1 MTLPLNWVDWIILA
15 AIFYFLVDGWQA
27 GLVSLVESLLAF
39 LGSLWLSIKY
49 HALVGNFLVEKFGI
63 PQLWSSVVGYIIV
76 GFVADIVIREVL
88 TMLIGKLPK
97 KLVESKTNQ
106 WLGSIVSG
114 VNGIILVTFVL
125 LLVTALPIRGTV
137 KNDIRQSTVGKQLLL
152 LANRYAGQVKSTL
165 DEATKEAL
173 KFITVQPTS
182 KERIV
187 LDVTPG
193 KNQLSIDNQAEVTML
208 ELLNKEREKVGAPLL
223 VIDSKITQVAR
234 LHSRDMFER
243 KYFSHITPEG
253 KDAGDR
259 LQAGGVAYE
268 VAGEN
273 LAYAPDVN
281 TAHHGL
287 MNSEGHRKNILD
299 PQFHH
304 IGIGVIDGGVYGKM
318 FVQNFTD

>member
-1 MTLPLNWVDWIILA
+1 MQFNWIDWIIIAVIL
-15 AIFYFLVDGWQA
+15 YFFINGWQA
-27 GLVSLVESLLAF
+27 GLVSLIESLLAF
-39 LGSLWLSIKY
+39 LGSLWFSLKF
-49 HALVGNFLVEKFGI
+49 HAVVGNFIAEKFGVPTI
-63 PQLWSSVVGYIIV
+63 WTSVLGYIVVGFIADLVIHGIV
-76 GFVADIVIREVL
+76 NIFVQ
-88 TMLIGKLPK
+88 KLPK
-97 KLVESKTNQ
+97 KILESHANQ
-106 WLGSIVSG
+106 WLGFIVSG
-114 VNGIILVTFVL
+114 INGLVLITFVL
-125 LLVTALPIRGTV
+125 LLVTALPLRGTV
-137 KNDIRQSTVGKQLLL
+137 KRDIRESSIGRQLLVF
-152 LANRYAGQVKSTL
+152 ADRYAGTVKSTL

-187 LDVTPG
+187 LDVTPN
-193 KNQLSIDNQAEVTML
+193 KNQLSIDSQSEITIL

-223 VIDSKITQVAR
+223 TIDPNITQVAR
-234 LHSRDMFER
+234 SHSRDMFER
-243 KYFSHITPEG
+243 KYFSHISPEG

-259 LQAGGVAYE
+259 LQAGGVEYE

-273 LAYAPDVN
+273 LAYAPDVE
-281 TAHHGL
+281 TAHNGL